1 MPIEQP
7 VFLVTGATGSI
18 GTHVLRTG
26 LKYGLSVR
34 ALLRDPK
41 KAADLPNE
49 IDIVEGDLT
58 RPETLGDAVAGADYI
73 IFTHGTYGSLTAAE
87 AIDYGGVLN
96 VLNALDGAC
105 PRVALMTAIGT
116 TDRKGAHD
124 WKRRAERLIRA
135 SGLDYTIIRPGW
147 FDYNRPSQRKLMMP
161 QGDVPVTG
169 SPADGVIARDQLA
182 DVLIR
187 SLLSNAARNKTFAL
201 LAEDGDEQPDL
212 EPVFAQLFPDETGRM
227 DGFQDADNMPLAGE
241 PDHVRAALSH

>member
-1 MPIEQP
+1 MPKEQP
-7 VFLVTGATGSI
+7 ALLVIGATGSI
-18 GTHVLRTG
+18 GTHVLRAG
-26 LKYGLSVR
+26 LRHGLSVR

-41 KAADLPNE
+41 KAADLPDE

-58 RPETLGDAVAGADYI
+58 RPETLGDAVAGVDYI

-96 VLNALDGAC
+96 VLNALDGAS

-135 SGLDYTIIRPGW
+135 RGLDYTIIRPGW

-169 SPADGVIARDQLA
+169 SPTDGVIARDQLA
-182 DVLIR
+182 DVLVR
-187 SLLSNAARNKTFAL
+187 SLLSDAARNKTFAL
-201 LAEDGDEQPDL
+201 LAEDGEEQPDL
-212 EPVFAQLFPDETGRM
+212 ESVFTQLLPDETSRM
-227 DGFQDADNMPLAGE
+227 DGFQDADNMPLACE
-241 PDHVRAALSH
+241 PDDIRAALSH